1 MIASTP
7 QPTTASYRRA
17 SRPRYTESL
26 SDSFGSPFA
35 AGRACRCPRCGKG
48 RLFAGFHKVAPVCES
63 CGLDLKFA
71 DSGDGPAVFV
81 IFAVAPIVV
90 ILAFITDALFHPAPW
105 MHLVLWIP
113 TIIVLSLLFLRPF
126 KATMIA
132 LQYQRN
138 AGEGIAL

>member
-1 MIASTP
+1 M
-7 QPTTASYRRA
+7 RD
-17 SRPRYTESL
+17 SL
-26 SDSFGSPFA
+26 VSPFA
-35 AGRACRCPRCGKG
+35 AGLKCRCPRCGKG
-48 RLFAGFHKVAPVCES
+48 RLFSGFLKVAPVCEN

-113 TIIVLSLLFLRPF
+113 TIIILSLLFLRPF

-138 AGEGIAL
+138 AGEGIAQ

>member
-1 MIASTP
+1 MTD
-7 QPTTASYRRA
+7 
-17 SRPRYTESL
+17 SL
-26 SDSFGSPFA
+26 VSPFA
-35 AGRACRCPRCGKG
+35 AGWRCTCPRCGEG
-48 RLFAGFHKVAPVCES
+48 ALYSGFLKVAPRCES

-81 IFAVAPIVV
+81 IFATTPIVV
-90 ILAFITDALFHPAPW
+90 ILAFITETLFHPAPW

-113 TIIVLSLLFLRPF
+113 TVIILSLLLLRPF

-138 AGEGIAL
+138 AGEGRSQ